1 MLLSALA
8 ERLIYGDGDTF
19 SRQMRWQQVYSFLP
33 KRGTTRLQPTMNENA
48 LHIPMPEGVC
58 LSPALP
64 QWVRLAIADAV
75 VLFGRTE
82 QETTEIAWL
91 LTDATLREKLKL
103 ARNPATDNFLTVLE
117 AVEQQAP
124 DLRLDELKNGFTA
137 LAQERNLIVHGAW
150 TMVDEKPWVV
160 WHRFLEDDDSII
172 GEYFEAWRFQRFTTK
187 GEHLLGMLRRFH
199 DMLEEQTGK
208 KTSAVPRT

>member
-1 MLLSALA
+1 
-8 ERLIYGDGDTF
+8 
-19 SRQMRWQQVYSFLP
+19 MRWQQVYSFLP
-33 KRGTTRLQPTMNENA
+33 KRGTTRLKPTMSENA
-48 LHIPMPEGVC
+48 MHIPMPEGAC

-82 QETTEIAWL
+82 QETNEIAWL

-124 DLRLDELKNGFTA
+124 DLRLDELKKGFTA
-137 LAQERNLIVHGAW
+137 
-150 TMVDEKPWVV
+150 VDK
-160 WHRFLEDDDSII
+160 H
-172 GEYFEAWRFQRFTTK
+172 
-187 GEHLLGMLRRFH
+187 
-199 DMLEEQTGK
+199 
-208 KTSAVPRT
+208 AV